1 MTFAT
6 VRDRYSQ
13 EEIERFYADGS
24 WRRETLFD
32 MLEVQVA
39 QRPGKVFITD
49 DTRSLTFSELRD
61 TALRLA
67 VGMYREGIR
76 PGDRVC
82 VQVPNWVEFAQIAVA
97 LSRLGAILVP
107 IMPIYRMDEVSYIA
121 SNSGARMV
129 FTCATFKNFDYV
141 EMYRK
146 VRVES
151 PDLERIVVL
160 RGGPEKD
167 TTPYDSLFAD
177 VDENDVFDE
186 IGPGVGPDDHFMI
199 VYSSGTT
206 SRPKGCLHT
215 VNTMAGGARQLAQV
229 FAYSDQ
235 DVQFGP
241 SPITHTTGLVTSVL
255 LPLIHGAGSHLM
267 ESWEPHAGLEH
278 VRRWGCT
285 TTVSATTFLQML
297 MEAYDP
303 AQHDASSLRLWVAAG
318 APIPGAF
325 VEKARELLP
334 DCRILSLYGRSENL
348 TTTTCTIDDDP
359 SRAATSDGRPLPG
372 SSVKIV
378 DELGEELPRGQ
389 DGDIAYRGPSHM
401 LEYIGRPEETAELF
415 TPDGYSRSGDL
426 GVMDEDGYVRVTGRL
441 KDIVIRGGMNISVR
455 QVEDLLAAHRAVDAV
470 AVVGMPDQRL
480 GERICCYLVLHPG
493 HERVTL
499 EELKDYLLGQGLAIQ
514 KMPER
519 LEVVD
524 ELPMTATGKIQKH
537 LLRADIVAKIE
548 KSEPA

>member
-97 LSRLGAILVP
+97 LSRFGAILVP
-107 IMPIYRMDEVSYIA
+107 IMPIYRLDEVSYIV

-129 FTCATFKNFDYV
+129 FTCGTFKNFDYV

-146 VRVES
+146 VRVET
-151 PDLERIVVL
+151 PELEHIVVL
-160 RGGPEKD
+160 RGGSEKD

-177 VDENDVFDE
+177 VDENDVSDE

-229 FAYSDQ
+229 FAYSDD

-267 ESWEPHAGLEH
+267 ESWDPDAGLDH
-278 VRRWGCT
+278 IRRWGCT

-297 MEAYDP
+297 MDAYDP
-303 AQHDASSLRLWVAAG
+303 AEHDASSLRLWVAAG

-325 VEKARELLP
+325 VEKASELLP

-359 SRAATSDGRPLPG
+359 HRAATSDGRPLPG

-378 DELGEELPRGQ
+378 DELGEEVPRGQ

-455 QVEDLLAAHRAVDAV
+455 QVEDLLAAHPAVDAV

-493 HERVTL
+493 RERVTL
-499 EELKDYLLGQGLAIQ
+499 EEFKDYLLGQGLAIQ

-548 KSEPA
+548 NSEPA

>member
-13 EEIERFYADGS
+13 EEIDRFYATGI
-24 WRRETLFD
+24 WRRETLFE
-32 MLEVQVA
+32 MLEIQVA
-39 QRPGKVFITD
+39 QRPEKIFITD

-67 VGMYREGIR
+67 AGMYRQGIR
-76 PGDRVC
+76 AGDRVC

-151 PDLERIVVL
+151 PDLEQIVVL
-160 RGGPEKD
+160 RGAVDKD

-177 VDENDVFDE
+177 VDLNDVAGE
-186 IGPGVGPDDHFMI
+186 IGPGVGSDDHFMI

-215 VNTMAGGARQLAQV
+215 VNTMAGGARQLAKV
-229 FAYSDQ
+229 FAYSDR

-267 ESWEPHAGLEH
+267 ESWEPHAGLDH

-285 TTVSATTFLQML
+285 AAVSATTFLQML
-297 MEAYDP
+297 MDAYDP
-303 AQHDASSLRLWVAAG
+303 EEHDASSLRLWVAAG
-318 APIPGAF
+318 SPIPGAF
-325 VEKARELLP
+325 VERASELLP
-334 DCRILSLYGRSENL
+334 GCRVLSLYGRSENL
-348 TTTTCTIDDDP
+348 TTTTCTVDDDP
-359 SRAATSDGRPLPG
+359 HRAATSDGRPLPG

-378 DELGEELPRGQ
+378 DELGEEVPRGQ
-389 DGDIAYRGPSHM
+389 VGDIAYRGPSHM

-455 QVEDLLAAHRAVDAV
+455 QVEDLLAAHPAVDGV
-470 AVVGMPDQRL
+470 AVVGMPDPRL
-480 GERICCYLVLHPG
+480 GERVCCYLVPHPG
-493 HERVTL
+493 NESVTL

-514 KMPER
+514 KVPER
-519 LEVVD
+519 LEVVE

-548 KSEPA
+548 NSGPA